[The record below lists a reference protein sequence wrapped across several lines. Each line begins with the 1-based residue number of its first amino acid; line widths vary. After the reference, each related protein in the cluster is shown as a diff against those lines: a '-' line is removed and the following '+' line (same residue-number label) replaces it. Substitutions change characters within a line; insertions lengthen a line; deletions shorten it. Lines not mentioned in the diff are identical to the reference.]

1 MIVLISWSNVTESML
16 QSVRCLVHDP
26 CLKDLMDSFLIN
38 EILAKLTIYSRNLG
52 LLFANSLV
60 SES

>member
-1 MIVLISWSNVTESML
+1 MIVLISCSNVTESML
-16 QSVRCLVHDP
+16 KSVRCLVHDP

-38 EILAKLTIYSRNLG
+38 EILALTIYSRNLG